1 MIKAQKEEKNREK
14 VAFCTCACGSHWHP
28 GWRHWQSSLH
38 SYPRGHWLSPTYN
51 LCMLFFLLFRV
62 KKILFRMGK
71 STILHFEIYLVLR
84 GTLKESEYIQ
94 EPQEIWGQQFWWMN
108 TKNRPLFCCFH
119 FSLVFTRT
127 LAVRPLKIIRT
138 GLKIAEAWIW
148 FKWEP
153 SVTRSKSGSLLR
165 WWIGFHIQYL
175 ERELFV
181 STAGAL

>member
-1 MIKAQKEEKNREK
+1 MIKAQNKEKNRK
-14 VAFCTCACGSHWHP
+14 SSFMHLCLRITLASWLKALAVIVALVPAWALAVS
-28 GWRHWQSSLH
+28 
-38 SYPRGHWLSPTYN
+38 N
-51 LCMLFFLLFRV
+51 LQLCKLFFLLFRV
-62 KKILFRMGK
+62 KKILFRMGI
-71 STILHFEIYLVLR
+71 STILHFEICLVLR